1 MTGPEW
7 QIPEA
12 RGLAR
17 CRACGWL
24 VTVEEWQRDGHRI
37 TGAGARELALAR
49 EPLEI
54 EEKNDS

>member
-7 QIPEA
+7 EIPEA

-24 VTVEEWQRDGHRI
+24 VTAEEWQRDGHI
-37 TGAGARELALAR
+37 LNGAEILTLALAR

>member
-12 RGLAR
+12 RSLAR
-17 CRACGWL
+17 CFDCGWL
-24 VTVEEWQRDGHRI
+24 VTVGEWQRDGHRI

-54 EEKNDS
+54 EEV

>member
-7 QIPEA
+7 EIPEA

-24 VTVEEWQRDGHRI
+24 VTVEEWQRDGHI
-37 TGAGARELALAR
+37 LNGAEMLKLALAR

-54 EEKNDS
+54 EEV